1 MNMTCAG
8 CGGAILDRI
17 LQMFDVTALELAHFS
32 RHAAADFL
40 EVYQGIC
47 PDFFVLLLI
56 FSFYHCVLFPDIFL
70 TKSQSILL
78 NSS

>member
-1 MNMTCAG
+1 MTCTG

-17 LQMFDVTALELAHFS
+17 QQKFDVTALELAHFN

-47 PDFFVLLLI
+47 PDFFVLLTL
-56 FSFYHCVLFPDIFL
+56 SFRDKFL
-70 TKSQSILL
+70 VSIDYV
-78 NSS
+78 